1 MILDTLVLRS
11 APHVLRLSRYGIKR
25 MLLMGH
31 AVKGHAFAQKRPNF
45 ITRVD
50 IIATMHATETLS
62 SCFRWFDIE

>member
-25 MLLMGH
+25 N

-45 ITRVD
+45 TPTRVD